1 MTHRTTLNVVTVIA
15 ALLATFHLSDDIVR
29 GFERGGPEMYTGMLI
44 VVVWLYAGL
53 VLSDRRWGLLVLLF
67 MSIGGLGVP
76 YLHMR
81 NGLAGGR
88 IANTSGMFFWVWTL
102 LALGVTSMFSIALA
116 ARELWSYSSRNAT
129 TGSTSVARRA
139 GT

>member
-1 MTHRTTLNVVTVIA
+1 
-15 ALLATFHLSDDIVR
+15 
-29 GFERGGPEMYTGMLI
+29 MYTGMLI

-53 VLSDRRWGLLVLLF
+53 VLADRRWGLVLLLF
-67 MSIGGLGVP
+67 ISVGGLGVP

-102 LALGVTSMFSIALA
+102 LALGVTSMFSIALT
-116 ARELWSYSSRNAT
+116 ARGLWSYSSRNAT

>member
-1 MTHRTTLNVVTVIA
+1 
-15 ALLATFHLSDDIVR
+15 
-29 GFERGGPEMYTGMLI
+29 
-44 VVVWLYAGL
+44 
-53 VLSDRRWGLLVLLF
+53 VLTDRRWGLVLILLL
-67 MSIGGLGVP
+67 SIGGAGVP

-102 LALGVTSMFSIALA
+102 IALGVTTILSAILSAVG
-116 ARELWSYSSRNAT
+116 LWNYSSRNAT
-129 TGSTSVARRA
+129 TGSTNVARRA